1 VNKRLMLVFI
11 LLVLLA
17 TACTAAN
24 NVTPAIEADNAVAK
38 DIVEEPNTAPLKPT
52 LDNDSLVET
61 AIQMLLITETY
72 EAEQAGQT
80 QTIEALLT
88 QTVLAQTE
96 AVADNPIPTNT
107 IAPSA
112 TIPPITAGFY
122 CVPINTQRDL
132 AQVVRVIDGD
142 TIEVIVNG
150 STQRVRY
157 IGMDTPETG
166 DPYFTEATNANAAL
180 VAGKTLTLV
189 KDVSETD
196 QYGRLLRYVFV
207 NDNIFVNYSLVE
219 EGYAQILTYPPD
231 VACSEFFLEAQ
242 RSAKNASSGIWGLSF
257 VSTEASP
264 PVVQPTASYAP
275 VAVCSCSGN
284 IYNCGDFSTH
294 NAAQTCYE
302 YCISQGAGDI
312 HRLDGDNDG
321 SACESLP

>member
-1 VNKRLMLVFI
+1 MNKRLILVFS
-11 LLVLLA
+11 LLVLLV

-24 NVTPAIEADNAVAK
+24 NLAPATEADNAV
-38 DIVEEPNTAPLKPT
+38 PLVPT

-61 AIQMLLITETY
+61 AIQILLITETY

-80 QTIEALLT
+80 QTIEALFT
-88 QTVLAQTE
+88 ETVPSQTE
-96 AVADNPIPTNT
+96 AVAENPIPTDT
-107 IAPSA
+107 LAPSA
-112 TIPPITAGFY
+112 TIPPLTTDFY
-122 CVPINTQRDL
+122 CLPINTQRDL

-150 STQRVRY
+150 STQKVRY

-166 DPYFTEATNANAAL
+166 DPYFIEATNANAAL
-180 VAGKTLTLV
+180 VEGKTLTLV

-207 NDNIFVNYSLVE
+207 NDNIFVNYKLVE
-219 EGYAQILTYPPD
+219 EGYAQVLTYPPD
-231 VACSEFFLEAQ
+231 VACSELFLKAQ
-242 RSAKNASSGIWGLSF
+242 RSANKAGLGIWGLSLI
-257 VSTEASP
+257 STKTP
-264 PVVQPTASYAP
+264 LPVVQPTATYAP

-294 NAAQTCYE
+294 NAAQNCYE

-312 HRLDGDNDG
+312 HRLDGDDDG